1 MMCMYYSLSIHL
13 DLWRVQN
20 NLWLCSAPLNRIMSF
35 SVQPWV
41 RTRSRDHHPSYE
53 SDLVLVGRRAHLPV
67 YGLRIW
73 FRRSIIR
80 EGTETNQVS
89 YFSAKKT
96 AAPIW
101 SKSSDTSLLADG
113 EIILSPLQFGWM
125 GPFDSDTHIF
135 IGDQGTNRWHLSIS
149 ILSDTTKILLSPGED
164 FFPIYIIYV
173 KLQ

>member
-1 MMCMYYSLSIHL
+1 VHTCLCTDSGFDSEDLSSGKEL
-13 DLWRVQN
+13 KPTRFLT
-20 NLWLCSAPLNRIMSF
+20 F
-35 SVQPWV
+35 QP
-41 RTRSRDHHPSYE
+41 
-53 SDLVLVGRRAHLPV
+53 
-67 YGLRIW
+67 
-73 FRRSIIR
+73 
-80 EGTETNQVS
+80 
-89 YFSAKKT
+89 KKT